1 MHGRSPRV
9 TAVRTFLVGGSR
21 WGWLI
26 VRVETDAGV
35 YGLGEGSLEGREQS
49 VQGVVTELAR
59 YLVGQD
65 PTRIEQHYEVLYRQ
79 AVWTGGAVLQSAI
92 SAVEMALWDIK
103 GKLLGVPVYELLGG
117 RYRDRLKLYANGWWY
132 AGGTPAEVAAA
143 ARATVARGYGG
154 LKFNPFNRQPGF
166 DAHRLDNRILHDGV
180 DYVAAVREAVGPE
193 VELYLDYNAAFAN
206 VGDAVRVTRA
216 LEAYNVS
223 FVEEPIPQ
231 ENMNELGYFRRKVN
245 VPVATGERLFTPYAF
260 QQLLAAGAADVA
272 QPDLCHCGG
281 LLAARKIAT
290 LAEMHYV
297 SLAPHNPNGPIG
309 ESASVQL
316 AACTPNFMV
325 LEHFVPEPWRGDVV
339 GQPYRIREG
348 WLEVPDGPGL
358 GIDFDETAAAAHPFQ
373 VRDLHTFHAP
383 TYVARPSGASR
394 RS

>member
-1 MHGRSPRV
+1 MSAGRV
-9 TAVRTFLVGGSR
+9 TDIRSFLVGGSR

-26 VRVETDAGV
+26 VRVETDSGV

-49 VQGVVTELAR
+49 VQAVVGELKR

-103 GKLLGVPVYELLGG
+103 GKLLGAPVHELLGG
-117 RYRDRLKLYANGWWY
+117 RYREAIKLYANGWWY

-143 ARATVARGYGG
+143 ARASVAHGYGG

-166 DAHRLDNRILHDGV
+166 DAHRLDNRILFDDV

-193 VELYLDYNAAFAN
+193 VDVYLDYNAAFAN

-216 LEAYNVS
+216 LESYNIS

-231 ENMNELGYFRRKVN
+231 ENVDEMAYFRRKVD

-260 QQLLAAGAADVA
+260 QQLLDRGGADVV

-281 LLAARKIAT
+281 LAAARRIGA
-290 LAEMHYV
+290 LAETHYV
-297 SLAPHNPNGPIG
+297 PVAPHNPHGPIG
-309 ESASVQL
+309 EAAAVHL
-316 AACTPNFMV
+316 AACTPNFLV
-325 LEHFVPEPWRGDVV
+325 LEHFEPEPWRASVV
-339 GQPYRIREG
+339 GEPYRIADG
-348 WLEVPDGPGL
+348 WLEVPDQPGL
-358 GIDFDETAAAAHPFQ
+358 GVAFDQAAAAAHPFTP
-373 VRDLHTFHAP
+373 RDLYDFHEPTFQP
-383 TYVARPSGASR
+383 RPRSERGR
-394 RS
+394 RA